1 MSTNI
6 LTGLRDYL
14 YGTLSPANLWWL
26 SEQLRQ
32 RALELRQ
39 SQPYTKEE
47 IDIIIAESERQ
58 LAEGKVKTHEEI
70 FKEQFFAKLD
80 HSRQQAKRGEVFS
93 KRDGE
98 TFDQFF
104 TRLENEVQR

>member
-47 IDIIIAESERQ
+47 IDIIIAESEQQ
-58 LAEGKVKTHEEI
+58 LKEGKIKTHEEV
-70 FKEQFFAKLD
+70 FKKLFEKK
-80 HSRQQAKRGEVFS
+80 A
-93 KRDGE
+93 
-98 TFDQFF
+98 
-104 TRLENEVQR
+104 L

>member
-32 RALELRQ
+32 HVLELRQ

-47 IDIIIAESERQ
+47 IDIIIAESEQQ
-58 LAEGKVKTHEEI
+58 LKEGKIKTHEEV
-70 FKEQFFAKLD
+70 FKKLFEKK
-80 HSRQQAKRGEVFS
+80 A
-93 KRDGE
+93 
-98 TFDQFF
+98 
-104 TRLENEVQR
+104 L

>member
-47 IDIIIAESERQ
+47 IDAIIAESEQQ
-58 LAEGKVKTHEEI
+58 LRDGKFKTHDEV
-70 FKEQFFAKLD
+70 FKELF
-80 HSRQQAKRGEVFS
+80 
-93 KRDGE
+93 
-98 TFDQFF
+98 
-104 TRLENEVQR
+104 ENKAL